1 MTTAKKPATTKH
13 ATQTVKPVASVAEK
27 AAEKIIEKPAEKV
40 SEKPAAKNNISA
52 LESKAVTP
60 DQMVHAGTEA
70 VKDFIAAGTQEAQK
84 TQEKVLSMSKENLD
98 KWTKSTD
105 KTVRSFAEIFAVN
118 KDQVDA
124 LMESGK
130 IAGDLGRDL
139 HEQFISEANALFSEN
154 VELSK
159 DLLACRTLND
169 LVEVQNRVL
178 QSNMSHFFNQSARLT
193 EAWFKLATD
202 AAEPISAQATQAT
215 ARLNKSLAA

>member
-1 MTTAKKPATTKH
+1 MTTAKKQT
-13 ATQTVKPVASVAEK
+13 ATQ
-27 AAEKIIEKPAEKV
+27 
-40 SEKPAAKNNISA
+40 KPAAQAVKPSEKTAERVAEATAATVKSNVSA

-70 VKDFIAAGTQEAQK
+70 IKDFIAAGTQEAQK
-84 TQEKVLSMSKENLD
+84 TQEKVLLMSQENLE
-98 KWTKSTD
+98 KWSKSTD

-124 LMESGK
+124 LMESSK
-130 IAGDLGRDL
+130 IATDLGRDL
-139 HEQFISEANALFSEN
+139 HEKFVADVNALFSEN

-178 QSNMSHFFNQSARLT
+178 QCNMSHFFSQSARLS
-193 EAWFKLATD
+193 EVFFKLATD
-202 AAEPISAQATQAT
+202 VAEPISTQATQAT
-215 ARLNKSLAA
+215 VRLNKSLAA